1 MGISV
6 EETTVY
12 VEDPVPFPRGADLPL
27 MASVVPERLVHT
39 APPIS
44 FEDVR
49 LTIDEPTPAHMKVP
63 EAFGTEWS
71 PQYHSHTSTS
81 RSTKTWLC
89 YVTAIIVAV
98 LILGVVGYGFY
109 AWSCSSSTVRVSSSG
124 PYHSSTRVTR
134 HNYHPNRPIDQ
145 LYLDTRPVAAQPGKT
160 TVHKKH
166 TVTPVN
172 GQVFGHDGQAIAPGQ
187 NETTEITAP

>member
-109 AWSCSSSTVRVSSSG
+109 AWSCSSSTVRVSSNG
-124 PYHSSTRVTR
+124 PYHSSTRY
-134 HNYHPNRPIDQ
+134 NYRTDRPIHQ
-145 LYLDTRPVAAQPGKT
+145 LSRDIKVVAQPGKT

-166 TVTPVN
+166 TVIPVQ
-172 GQVFGHDGQAIAPGQ
+172 GS
-187 NETTEITAP
+187 